1 MRKLIAVIFSI
12 CLVIPLLFASQIAIG
27 TASWILDEQF
37 YVHALDDEKVYQAV
51 LSDNILDGILRRQL
65 ALPAET
71 DTSGLRTIVRDILGK
86 EYLKVQ
92 TSAIVSDFFDYL
104 HGQTDQFKPVIDL
117 QPVKSALTSE
127 KQSEFLTALVAVMPV
142 CQAGQTPGFGGADQS
157 ACKPQGI
164 DDATLIEN
172 YLEPAMPAALAQIP
186 DQLSLEG
193 NWQNLV
199 NRNPWGRFLPGMA
212 LPASLI
218 LAVLFL
224 AFLAVCFW
232 YITALIADGSWR
244 VRLQWL
250 GWTLILPSGL
260 VFLLGILLQGNT
272 PQYWLNYGLQYRNL
286 QIQTG
291 LIGAQTILEAL
302 STNALPRVSASFLM
316 VGGICGGLA
325 LGLILWGLMTPRK
338 TD

>member
-37 YVHALDDEKVYQAV
+37 YVQALDDEKVYQAV
-51 LSDNILDGILRRQL
+51 LSDNVLDGILRSQL

-71 DTSGLRTIVRDILGK
+71 DTSGLRTIVRGILG
-86 EYLKVQ
+86 EDYLKEQ

-104 HGQTDQFKPVIDL
+104 HGQTDQFIPVIDL
-117 QPVKSALTSE
+117 QPVKSVLTSD
-127 KQSEFLTALVAVMPV
+127 KQEEFLSALVAVLPV
-142 CQAGQTPGFGGADQS
+142 CQAGQTPGFGGEGES

-164 DDATLIEN
+164 DDGTLIEN
-172 YLEPAMPAALAQIP
+172 YLAPAMPAALAQIP
-186 DQLSLEG
+186 DQVSLAG

-199 NRNPWGRFLPGMA
+199 NRHPWGRFLPGMA
-212 LPASLI
+212 LPASTILGVLI
-218 LAVLFL
+218 L

-244 VRLQWL
+244 SRLQWL
-250 GWTLILPSGL
+250 GWTLILPSAL

-272 PQYWLNYGLQYRNL
+272 PQYWLNYGLQYSNL
-286 QIQTG
+286 QVQTG
-291 LIGAQTILEAL
+291 LASTQIILEAL
-302 STNALPRVSASFLM
+302 STSALPRVSASFLM